1 MKPKKAKDSL
11 TPKQQRFIAEYLID
25 LNGAQAAARAGYSAK
40 SANDMAKQNLSNPA
54 IAAEVAKRM
63 AKRANKI
70 ELTADNVL
78 REIARVA
85 LSDTRKLYRE
95 DGTLKRPDEW
105 DDDTAAAVA
114 GVEVLEEFEGRG
126 ESRELI
132 GHTKKLK
139 LWDKNAALDKA
150 AKHLGLY
157 ERDNAQLMRPVSI
170 KMVFE

>member
-1 MKPKKAKDSL
+1 MKL
-11 TPKQQRFIAEYLID
+11 TPKQTRFIAEYLVD
-25 LNGAQAAARAGYSAK
+25 LNGTQAAIRAGYSPK
-40 SANDMAKQNLSNPA
+40 SAEDQAKQNLRHPA
-54 IAAEVAKRM
+54 VAAAIAKRM
-63 AKRANKI
+63 EKRANKL

-105 DDDTAAAVA
+105 DDDSAAAVA
-114 GVEVLEEFEGRG
+114 GVEITEEFEGRG
-126 ESRELI
+126 ESREMI
-132 GHTKKLK
+132 GYTKKLK

-157 ERDNAQLMRPVSI
+157 ERDNAQIMRPVTI